1 MASAFWVTRLSFL
14 SPGCWRKGPGPGA
27 EPPHG
32 KSRPPR
38 AWKATP
44 SFSSISCVLCQV
56 LLQLLQVS
64 PGPVSRHSG
73 HLSSCCGL
81 AAANASTTGNPAPH
95 GRAANRQGARHACG
109 APPAGPGPTLP
120 RDTEARGPEGT
131 GMPEWAGCPSPACR
145 PPAQCSPEH
154 PANGP
159 PLRPGSVSTAH
170 PCPSPVTR
178 PSERLSCRPVQCP
191 HLLAPPPQGWPAHP
205 RPAPPALSSRPRQPL
220 PARSVRFG
228 GRELAPHRSRGGALL
243 TGTRSLN
250 FDCGWPSHGPGRG
263 PARGPPTLQTS
274 TWGSV
279 GLRIPPLFGGSDVRT
294 WISGPTQS
302 WGPLWSQVA
311 LSGATGSQERESLFS
326 KHTSFLHSRLWWPQP
341 PTPPTS
347 YLPKRPSPGDP
358 GRLAGRAPCPI

>member
-1 MASAFWVTRLSFL
+1 
-14 SPGCWRKGPGPGA
+14 
-27 EPPHG
+27 
-32 KSRPPR
+32 
-38 AWKATP
+38 
-44 SFSSISCVLCQV
+44 
-56 LLQLLQVS
+56 
-64 PGPVSRHSG
+64 
-73 HLSSCCGL
+73 
-81 AAANASTTGNPAPH
+81 
-95 GRAANRQGARHACG
+95 
-109 APPAGPGPTLP
+109 
-120 RDTEARGPEGT
+120 
-131 GMPEWAGCPSPACR
+131 MPEWAGCPSPACR

-178 PSERLSCRPVQCP
+178 PSERPSCRPVQCP

-205 RPAPPALSSRPRQPL
+205 RPAPPASSSRPRQPR

-263 PARGPPTLQTS
+263 PARGPPTSQTS

-302 WGPLWSQVA
+302 GA
-311 LSGATGSQERESLFS
+311 LSGPRWPSQGRQAARNGSLYLANTHPSSTPGSGGPSHQHPR
-326 KHTSFLHSRLWWPQP
+326 LHISPSVP
-341 PTPPTS
+341 PRGTPVGW
-347 YLPKRPSPGDP
+347 LGGLRVPSNNSPAALRALQVGGDTPVPG
-358 GRLAGRAPCPI
+358 GLAAGRQWPEGDS